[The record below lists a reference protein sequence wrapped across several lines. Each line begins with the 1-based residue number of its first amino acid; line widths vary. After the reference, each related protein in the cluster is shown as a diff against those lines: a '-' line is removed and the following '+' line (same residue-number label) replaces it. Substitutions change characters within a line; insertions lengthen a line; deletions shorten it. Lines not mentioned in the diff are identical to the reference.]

1 MKNPFINTASALAT
15 VIALATTANAQQGS
29 TQVITDIESSPK
41 SVAEANAAAA
51 AAAQAQANNNNLVVV
66 SPYTAATAN
75 GGNAQA
81 NGGTGVAT
89 ANGHVTTRVAN
100 NTSIN
105 HEAQAATP
113 GSIIITPTSQ
123 CGQGFGFAA
132 GVVGGSLSAS
142 GSNIS
147 FRCVDTHAALAL

>member
-66 SPYTAATAN
+66 CFLVFFYRL
-75 GGNAQA
+75 
-81 NGGTGVAT
+81 
-89 ANGHVTTRVAN
+89 H
-100 NTSIN
+100 
-105 HEAQAATP
+105 
-113 GSIIITPTSQ
+113 
-123 CGQGFGFAA
+123 F
-132 GVVGGSLSAS
+132 
-142 GSNIS
+142 SNINS
-147 FRCVDTHAALAL
+147 FCNQTTIIQNISSRQNVIFQSPCNSR